1 MHIDHL
7 FQLDRESKD
16 SLQMQIV
23 EQITNAI
30 LEGHIPVDK
39 ALPSCRVLAK
49 QLDVSRNTT
58 ILAYE
63 RLRADGYLLSQERRG
78 YFVNQDILAH
88 KIDPKDQVCVE
99 EAALKPNWES
109 RFVFNSKAPRT
120 PSRVLEWQKYKYPF
134 ISGQISFDLFPLNQ
148 WRECC
153 RDANG
158 VEAVKKWSHDQF
170 DIDDEH
176 LIEQIHTRLLPRR
189 GVKVDNDQILITVG
203 AQQALFMLCHI
214 LLGNWRKLGIENP
227 GYHEIFSIAS
237 MATNRIKP
245 LAIDD
250 IGLKVDEQLD
260 DCDYIYVTPSHQ
272 SPSTVTM
279 PLKNRREL
287 LNRAVKSDF
296 VLIEDDTESELNF
309 KTSPHPAL
317 KSLDVND
324 RVIYI
329 GSMSKTIAP
338 GLRMGYIVA
347 AKPLINQLRALRRL
361 MVRHLPTNNQHAMAL
376 FIARGY
382 HDSLLYRVHSTYQER
397 SEIAVNAIKKH
408 LPEFK
413 ISPTCGGSSLWLEGP
428 KDLDTRELA
437 TLASKKGVYL
447 QPGGGYFIDK
457 NNVKQNYLKL
467 GFSAIDK
474 DLIESGL
481 KVVSECMAEIRRTRP
496 NS

>member
-7 FQLDRESKD
+7 FQLDRDCKD
-16 SLQMQIV
+16 SLQKQIV
-23 EQITNAI
+23 EQISNAI
-30 LEGHIPVDK
+30 IDGHIPLDT
-39 ALPSCRVLAK
+39 ALPSCRLLAK
-49 QLDVSRNTT
+49 QLNVSRNTT

-63 RLRADGYLLSQERRG
+63 RLRSDGYLLSKERSG
-78 YFVNQDILAH
+78 YFVNKDILAH
-88 KIDPKDQVCVE
+88 QIDPKDQVCVTE
-99 EAALKPNWES
+99 STLNPDWES

-120 PSRVLEWQKYKYPF
+120 PERVLGWQKYKYPF
-134 ISGQISFDLFPLNQ
+134 ISGQISFELFPLNQ

-153 RDANG
+153 RDANN

-189 GVKVDNDQILITVG
+189 GVKVDKDQILVTVG
-203 AQQALFMLCHI
+203 AQQALFMLSHI
-214 LLGNWRKLGIENP
+214 LLGNERWLGIENP

-237 MATNRIKP
+237 MTTDRIKP
-245 LAIDD
+245 LEIDD
-250 IGLKVDEQLD
+250 YGLKINQQLN

-287 LNRAVKSDF
+287 LEQAVQSDF

-324 RVIYI
+324 RVIYV

-347 AKPLINQLRALRRL
+347 AKPLIHQLRALRRL

-376 FIARGY
+376 FLARGY
-382 HDSLLYRVHSTYQER
+382 HDSLLRRVHTTYQER
-397 SEIAVNAIKKH
+397 SEIALSALKKY

-413 ISPTCGGSSLWLEGP
+413 VAPTCGGSSFWLEGP
-428 KDLDTRELA
+428 VDLDSRA
-437 TLASKKGVYL
+437 LASLACERGVYL
-447 QPGGGYFIDK
+447 QPGGGYFIDTQ
-457 NNVKQNYLKL
+457 NIKQNYIKL

-474 DLIESGL
+474 DLIEPGL
-481 KVVSECMAEIRRTRP
+481 KIVAQCLHELKQGKKA
-496 NS
+496 

>member
-1 MHIDHL
+1 VHIDHL
-7 FQLDRESKD
+7 FQLDRSSNA
-16 SLQMQIV
+16 SLQKQIV

-30 LEGHIPVDK
+30 IDGHIPLDK
-39 ALPSCRVLAK
+39 ALPSCRLLAK
-49 QLDVSRNTT
+49 QLNVSRNTT

-63 RLRADGYLLSQERRG
+63 RLRTDGYLLSQERKG

-88 KIDPKDQVCVE
+88 QIDPKDQVSVE
-99 EAALKPNWES
+99 SSSLTPDWES
-109 RFVFNSKAPRT
+109 RFVFNSKTPRT
-120 PSRVLEWQKYKYPF
+120 PDRVLGWQQYKYPF

-153 RDANG
+153 RDANN

-189 GVKVDNDQILITVG
+189 GVKVDKDQILVTVG
-203 AQQALFMLCHI
+203 AQQSLFMLCHI
-214 LLGNWRKLGIENP
+214 LLGKERFLGIENP
-227 GYHEIFSIAS
+227 GYHEILSIAS
-237 MATNRIKP
+237 MVTEKIIP

-250 IGLKVDEQLD
+250 FGLQIGKQLD
-260 DCDYIYVTPSHQ
+260 ECDYIYVTPSHQ
-272 SPSTVTM
+272 SPTTVTM
-279 PLKNRREL
+279 PLKARREL
-287 LNRAVKSDF
+287 LDRAVKSDY

-347 AKPLINQLRALRRL
+347 PKPLLNQLRALRRL

-376 FIARGY
+376 FLARGY
-382 HDSLLYRVHSTYQER
+382 HDSLLRRVHSTYQER
-397 SEIAVNAIKKH
+397 SDIVFHAIKKY

-413 ISPTCGGSSLWLEGP
+413 ISPTCGGSSLWLQGP
-428 KDLDTRELA
+428 EDIDTRVLA
-437 TLASKKGVYL
+437 GLACKKGVYI
-447 QPGGGYFIDK
+447 QPGGGYFFDK
-457 NNVKQNYLKL
+457 GNIRQNYLKL
-467 GFSAIDK
+467 GFSAIDQS
-474 DLIESGL
+474 LIEQGL
-481 KVVSECMAEIRRTRP
+481 IIVAECMKEMREKT
-496 NS
+496 